1 MIRFL
6 ALKKYIEVPSSIL
19 PKTVLFFLNFSTSL
33 EGDINILQFYH
44 LDVYNFNMSSLV
56 TSLGG
61 SSLSFQDSDLGFLF
75 VFNEGTR
82 ARGVARPKEQKIA
95 INPVTNNNSK
105 LLITLRT
112 KNERTESRL
121 EAELSQDPCHSH
133 LGCRAM

>member
-1 MIRFL
+1 
-6 ALKKYIEVPSSIL
+6 
-19 PKTVLFFLNFSTSL
+19 
-33 EGDINILQFYH
+33 
-44 LDVYNFNMSSLV
+44 MSSLV

-61 SSLSFQDSDLGFLF
+61 NSLSFQDSDSGFLS

-121 EAELSQDPCHSH
+121 EAELSQDTCPQPPW
-133 LGCRAM
+133 L